1 MRCSTCGSPVSAGGV
16 CGTCGS
22 ALAAVPRCPRCGY
35 RGEGVGFFRRPG
47 NVAVL
52 LLLGLFTYGI
62 GALVYWLL
70 RRSDRACPNCGY
82 RWQSAPL
89 APPRVEAPEAVSGPA
104 AIALPPS
111 GGFRRFGGLAAV
123 ILAAILV
130 TVGVG
135 SGEPAL
141 LGVAAGFGTAGAA
154 SMAWG
159 VRALRERRS
168 ALLAALQR
176 QTLLLAAR
184 RGGQLTA
191 TDVATALELSLP
203 AAERVLI
210 SMDDG
215 YRVRSEITEDGLLI
229 YEFPEI
235 QHRERP
241 RPAHGGEQGGRRAEE
256 GGEPLLPR
264 E

>member
-1 MRCSTCGSPVSAGGV
+1 M
-16 CGTCGS
+16 
-22 ALAAVPRCPRCGY
+22 
-35 RGEGVGFFRRPG
+35 GFFRRPG
-47 NVAVL
+47 NVALL

-70 RRSDRACPNCGY
+70 RRSNRACPNCGY
-82 RWQSAPL
+82 RWESAAP
-89 APPRVEAPEAVSGPA
+89 APPRLQAAEAIATPGAL
-104 AIALPPS
+104 ALPPG

-130 TVGVG
+130 TVGV
-135 SGEPAL
+135 STGEGEL
-141 LGVAAGFGTAGAA
+141 LGVAAGFATAGAA

-159 VRALRERRS
+159 VRALRERRR
-168 ALLAALQR
+168 ALLAAMQR

-184 RGGQLTA
+184 KGGELTA
-191 TDVATALELSLP
+191 TDVATALNLSLP

-215 YRVRSEITEDGLLI
+215 YRVRSEITDEGLLI

-235 QHRERP
+235 RHRDRP
-241 RPAHGGEQGGRRAEE
+241 R
-256 GGEPLLPR
+256 LPEADAGTEIR
-264 E
+264 DS